1 MIEGLTGLDREY
13 AAVEA
18 YASNLAQAGK
28 FGYECKALVLNPE
41 IDKKHY
47 HLIYATRDPTG
58 VEVFKQAEFKAMKE
72 MNIVR
77 AEVDQ
82 RKREER
88 TQQAELFDAPSV
100 AGWGHYAELREFFL
114 DKARLEAW
122 GQISRRTQIVY
133 NNLWAN
139 AMRFPVVWESD
150 LNGWLSQW
158 RNAGKIEVTNLKP
171 SERVP
176 KLAANHRI
184 RLK

>member
-41 IDKKHY
+41 IDKTHY

-100 AGWGHYAELREFFL
+100 AGWGHYAELRKFFL

-150 LNGWLSQW
+150 LNGWYLSGATQ
-158 RNAGKIEVTNLKP
+158 GKSK
-171 SERVP
+171 
-176 KLAANHRI
+176 
-184 RLK
+184 